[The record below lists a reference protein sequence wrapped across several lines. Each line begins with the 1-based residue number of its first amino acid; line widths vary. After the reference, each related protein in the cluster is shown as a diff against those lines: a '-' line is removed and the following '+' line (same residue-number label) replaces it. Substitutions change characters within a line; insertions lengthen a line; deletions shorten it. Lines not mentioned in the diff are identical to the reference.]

1 MQHVCEVREHVRGHQ
16 DAPGDEAERVQCP
29 ELASSEPDDDD
40 NEEDEEDEPGRAGQA
55 FVALRAR
62 KAHGGMLPLAA
73 GRCGEDP
80 PEKRCGDEQLS
91 TRRERTGAV
100 PTAPSVKQL
109 RATGPRQGNYVLEI
123 R

>member
-1 MQHVCEVREHVRGHQ
+1 MTK
-16 DAPGDEAERVQCP
+16 
-29 ELASSEPDDDD
+29 LK
-40 NEEDEEDEPGRAGQA
+40 DEEDEPGRARQA
-55 FVALRAR
+55 FVALQAR
-62 KAHGGMLPLAA
+62 KAHRGMLPLVVP
-73 GRCGEDP
+73 RCGEDP

-109 RATGPRQGNYVLEI
+109 RATGPWQRNYVLEI